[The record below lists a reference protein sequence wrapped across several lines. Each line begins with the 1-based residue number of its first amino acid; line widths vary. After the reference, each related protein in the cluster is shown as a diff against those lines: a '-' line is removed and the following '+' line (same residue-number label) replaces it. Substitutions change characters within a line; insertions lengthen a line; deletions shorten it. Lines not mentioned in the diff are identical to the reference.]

1 MLIITGLYSALF
13 AFWIQYLAFRVI
25 KRRQKYQVGLLD
37 NNNPELRV
45 AIRIHGNAIETIP
58 IAMIVFACAE
68 SQNLPSIYLHLAGIL
83 LIFSRVIHMKGLSQS
98 TGISWG
104 RFYGTIG
111 TWLIISLLGI
121 YNLSHFFVTI
131 LRQPS

>member
-25 KRRQKYQVGLLD
+25 KRRRKFQVGLLD

-68 SQNLPSIYLHLAGIL
+68 SQHLSSIYLHLAGIL
-83 LIFSRVIHMKGLSQS
+83 LVLSRVIHMKGLLQS
-98 TGISWG
+98 MGTSWG

-111 TWLIISLLGI
+111 TWLVISLLGI
-121 YNLSHFFVTI
+121 YNISHFFVMI
-131 LRQPS
+131 RHF